1 MSKQIKYKT
10 LSGKMISH
18 KSERQNQFKIDCREN
33 RVRLFILFMRKSCFL
48 LLGFL
53 LCTVVEAQ
61 NLKTNNTFVA
71 LPIVYFT
78 PETNWAFGAGGSYT
92 FYLDSLRQ
100 RPSTIQLGG
109 VYTLR
114 KQFLSYLSFNL
125 FHPDKRWEMAGEL
138 GYYNYVYKYW
148 GTGNRIAGNEGESYE
163 VTYPRLR
170 IFPKYFVSDY
180 WRIGLAADIN
190 KYSRLKLKEGG
201 QLDQQQA
208 VGIKGGY
215 VNGVGL
221 QIQYDSREHT
231 IFPVRGWYISSK
243 AVYYNHI
250 WGSDYT
256 FTSTELDIR
265 NYQNI
270 AGGVI
275 WASQFLATFRSG
287 PEIPFYHLSLL
298 GGPKMMRGYFE
309 GRYRDNNLWALQTEF
324 RLPIWRRFFLVS
336 FGSAGDVFDFE
347 KYNRSIKFAGGMGL
361 RYIVDHA
368 NRVNIRA
375 DVAYGQNFQFYLS
388 ILEAF

>member
-10 LSGKMISH
+10 LFGKMMRIM
-18 KSERQNQFKIDCREN
+18 SERRNDFRMDSREIS
-33 RVRLFILFMRKSCFL
+33 RKLTIVFMRRSCFL

-53 LCTVVEAQ
+53 LSTIAEAQ
-61 NLKTNNTFVA
+61 NLKPDNTFAAV
-71 LPIVYFT
+71 PIVYFT
-78 PETNWAFGAGGSYT
+78 PETNWALGAGGSYT
-92 FYLDSLRQ
+92 FYLDSLGH

-109 VYTLR
+109 AYTLR
-114 KQFLSYLSFNL
+114 KQFLSYFSFNL
-125 FHPDKRWEMAGEL
+125 YNPDRRLEMEGEL

-148 GTGNRIAGNEGESYE
+148 GIGNRLPGYQEESYD

-170 IFPKYFVSDY
+170 ISPRYIVSDY
-180 WRIGLAADIN
+180 WRIGLAADFN
-190 KYSRLKLKEGG
+190 KYSRLHLKEGG
-201 QLDQQQA
+201 QLEMQQA
-208 VGIKGGY
+208 IGVDGGY

-221 QIQYDSREHT
+221 QVQYDSREHT
-231 IFPVRGWYISSK
+231 IFPVRGWYVSSK
-243 AVYYNHI
+243 AVFYNSI
-250 WGSDYT
+250 WGSDYS
-256 FTSTELDIR
+256 FTATELDVR
-265 NYQNI
+265 NYQNV
-270 AGGVI
+270 AGGII

-298 GGPKMMRGYFE
+298 GGSKVMRGFFE

-324 RLPIWRRFFLVS
+324 RLPVWRRFFLVP